1 MADYFTSD
9 QFKLLTRWKGQKRDD
24 TNPEQNRAYEDL
36 KKAYEVT
43 EAWARAVQA
52 RMFPH
57 GRVEVRKRPTN
68 QGNNFAGYT
77 WAKIYPS
84 SDPVEAPTELAYTVG
99 IDGAGFVVK
108 IDTVGLTDDSPI
120 RNAYIALRGAQYDS
134 PIVKVLPPQQGLDI
148 DLPKLV
154 DWTIQAFGSFRLGYA
169 EVVDRLGLRKVLDDE
184 EVLKHFDGKPAFRT
198 FRASWSAQERATFCR
213 LARAVHAAGL
223 DWWHMTKD
231 VQVRFGR
238 KQPGSERAV
247 SVLGIVRG
255 TRGRTLHVPHGIG
268 ALPKLHR
275 VPLTEEAAGQVEEA
289 LRELARRGAPPLP
302 LDHQRPGL
310 WPDQLK
316 EEADEPDDEAEDD
329 ASQEAVLVQPIRR
342 EPVNRIYYGPP
353 GTGKTYRLSRLLAS
367 DYEQSVTSVP
377 IDEWRQSFIG
387 ERVPDLTWWEAAA
400 AALHDLGGR
409 AKVAQLRDHPF
420 VRALAA
426 AKGRTKNV
434 PQTLWG
440 TLQHHAVETSATVNI
455 KLRLA
460 PAIFDKTA
468 DSVWHF
474 AGDWPDAGAELREM
488 VEELRKGPPAGS
500 TVKRYS
506 FVTFHQSYGYEE
518 FVEGLRPVLQE
529 EGAPAAAPG
538 EEGSASVGYRIR
550 AGAFKELCERAR
562 QAPEQRF
569 AMVID
574 EINRGN
580 ISKIF
585 GELIT
590 LIEADKREGA
600 ENAVSVTLPYSG
612 QPFSVPANVD
622 IIGTMNT
629 ADRSLALLDTA
640 LRRRFE
646 FEPLLPDTRDE
657 PGAPLA
663 GLRVAF
669 GERTVDVPRL
679 LEAINCR
686 IEALYDRDHCIGHAY
701 FHRLTQVPD
710 GEARQKALAQVFSNR
725 ILPLLEEYFFED
737 WQKIRL
743 VLADNQK
750 PKEMQFVV
758 ESEAENGDLGRL
770 FGPNHSLGEHEIRK
784 RYRVQDAALWRPEAY
799 EGIYLTLANR

>member
-1 MADYFTSD
+1 MADSFTTEH
-9 QFKLLTRWKGQKRDD
+9 FKLLTRWKGQKRDES
-24 TNPEQNRAYEDL
+24 NPEQNRAYEAL
-36 KKAYEVT
+36 KQDYELT
-43 EAWARAVQA
+43 EAWARALQA
-52 RMFPH
+52 RLFPQ

-68 QGNNFAGYT
+68 QGNNFSGYT

-84 SDPVEAPTELAYTVG
+84 TDPVEAPPELAYTVG
-99 IDGAGFVVK
+99 TDPAGFVVK
-108 IDTVGLTDDSPI
+108 IDTVGLTDD
-120 RNAYIALRGAQYDS
+120 RAARQAYLDLRGNWLDS
-134 PIVKVLPPQQGLDI
+134 AIVKVLPPERGLGMS
-148 DLPKLV
+148 LPDLV
-154 DWTIQAFGSFRLGYA
+154 DWSAEAIGGFGMTYSD
-169 EVVDRLGLRKVLDDE
+169 VVDRLGLRKLLDDE

-198 FRASWSAQERATFCR
+198 FRASWSPQERTVFCR

-223 DWWHMTKD
+223 DWWHMSKD

-238 KQPGSERAV
+238 KHPGSERAV
-247 SVLGIVRG
+247 SVVGIVRG
-255 TRGRTLHVPHGIG
+255 TRGRTLHLPHGIG
-268 ALPKLHR
+268 ALAKLHR
-275 VPLTEEAAGQVEEA
+275 VPLTEAVAEQVEQA
-289 LRELARRGAPPLP
+289 LRELALKGAPLLP

-316 EEADEPDDEAEDD
+316 EESDEPDDEMEEE
-329 ASQEAVLVQPIRR
+329 SGPEAVLVRQGRR

-353 GTGKTYRLSRLLAS
+353 GTGKTYKLSRLLAS
-367 DYEQSVTSVP
+367 DYEQPVTSVP
-377 IDEWRQSFIG
+377 LDEWRRLFIA
-387 ERVPDLTWWEAAA
+387 ERVAGLTWWEAAA

-409 AKVAQLRDHPF
+409 AKVGQLRDHPF
-420 VRALAA
+420 VKALAV

-460 PAIFDKTA
+460 PAIFDKTG
-468 DSVWHF
+468 DSVWYF
-474 AGDWPDAGAELREM
+474 AGDWQDAGADLRDMVDELRQ
-488 VEELRKGPPAGS
+488 GPPMGS

-529 EGAPAAAPG
+529 EGVSAAGTSEESAAA
-538 EEGSASVGYRIR
+538 VGYRIR
-550 AGAFKELCERAR
+550 PGIFKELCDRAR
-562 QAPEQRF
+562 QAPDQRF

-590 LIEADKREGA
+590 LIETDKREGA
-600 ENAVSVTLPYSG
+600 ENAVTLTLPYSG

-622 IIGTMNT
+622 IIATMNT

-663 GLRVAF
+663 GLRVTF
-669 GERTVDVPRL
+669 GDQEVDIPRML
-679 LEAINCR
+679 ATMNQR

-701 FHRLTQVPD
+701 FHRLTLVPD
-710 GEARQKALAQVFSNR
+710 GEARQKALAQLFSNR

-743 VLADNQK
+743 VLADHRK
-750 PKEMQFVV
+750 PREMQFVQDGD
-758 ESEAENGDLGRL
+758 EAGASLSRL
-770 FGPNHSLGEHEIRK
+770 FGPDHELSDGLARK
-784 RYRVQDAALWRPEAY
+784 RYVVHDAALWRPEAY
-799 EGIYLTLANR
+799 QAIYL